1 MQPERGKIPSL
12 SRLRSYKKVSWL
24 RESRTHVY
32 LLVVLLQKNNKVVSI
47 DSYED
52 VPANNEAAL
61 QKAAAS
67 QPVSVAIEAGGWDFQ
82 LYESVS
88 N

>member
-1 MQPERGKIPSL
+1 M
-12 SRLRSYKKVSWL
+12 YV
-24 RESRTHVY
+24 
-32 LLVVLLQKNNKVVSI
+32 LVVLLQKNNKVVSI

-61 QKAAAS
+61 QKAVVS
-67 QPVSVAIEAGGWDFQ
+67 QPVSVAIEAGGMDFQ

-88 N
+88 NSCISCT